1 MKPTLKNGPEVFS
14 SAWLFILQFMTKPWS
29 VMFCV
34 FKGLNQW
41 KLYPVNLEA
50 DSWPTFYIYVV
61 SCLSL
66 EGYSTEAFR
75 SNQTAHK

>member
-1 MKPTLKNGPEVFS
+1 
-14 SAWLFILQFMTKPWS
+14 
-29 VMFCV
+29 MFCV

-41 KLYPVNLEA
+41 KLYPINLEA
-50 DSWPTFYIYVV
+50 DSRPTFYIYVV

-66 EGYSTEAFR
+66 EGCSAEAFR